1 MHSLEK
7 IIAILILI
15 ALSSCRTAKIS
26 VSNIKDFP
34 FCGHESQ
41 IENLIFNDSATKDHF
56 NMTLTQLN
64 IKYDTLIN
72 SGIPY
77 FFQYQVAK
85 LRSEKYK
92 IGIDSIFSN
101 LEKKYIENQNR
112 RYAVNCFKLKDLQG
126 EVFEVGFWY
135 SKTDSLM
142 TVDIQQ
148 KHSDNYNSGYLFLLK
163 LNSKKE
169 IEIVSR
175 TFWNE

>member
-1 MHSLEK
+1 LEK

-41 IENLIFNDSATKDHF
+41 IENLILNDSATKDHF

-101 LEKKYIENQNR
+101 LEKKYIENQNM

>member
-1 MHSLEK
+1 M
-7 IIAILILI
+7 
-15 ALSSCRTAKIS
+15 
-26 VSNIKDFP
+26 
-34 FCGHESQ
+34 
-41 IENLIFNDSATKDHF
+41 
-56 NMTLTQLN
+56 
-64 IKYDTLIN
+64 
-72 SGIPY
+72 
-77 FFQYQVAK
+77 
-85 LRSEKYK
+85 
-92 IGIDSIFSN
+92 
-101 LEKKYIENQNR
+101 